1 MVVQF
6 FVAPMVGSIL
16 FFARHYRSSRS
27 TTLLWR
33 GQCCRSHGPQQGA
46 SQATITGRVELADS
60 CPQPYREGPEG
71 HLMLASK
78 EAKFLKMQL
87 PPVTEALMQCSGLR
101 SVHFYLAKVQPSHL
115 KPCIFLSDANCT
127 LIFLVRCLPER

>member
-1 MVVQF
+1 
-6 FVAPMVGSIL
+6 
-16 FFARHYRSSRS
+16 
-27 TTLLWR
+27 
-33 GQCCRSHGPQQGA
+33 
-46 SQATITGRVELADS
+46 
-60 CPQPYREGPEG
+60 
-71 HLMLASK
+71 MLASK

-127 LIFLVRCLPER
+127 LIFLVRCLPEAEMDDCRTVCSYKVCAVLTGIITEVL